1 MYEAN
6 DQIVC
11 VHLPKGVL
19 VDCII
24 NSPFSGWWT
33 EISEEETQASQ

>member
-6 DQIVC
+6 DQIVY
-11 VHLPKGVL
+11 VHLPKGVV

-24 NSPFSGWWT
+24 NSPS
-33 EISEEETQASQ
+33 